1 MAKKG
6 FFEKVLN
13 FVGIE
18 QDVVD
23 EEEEERAGAEQEGPE
38 RRSQARGDRLRRT
51 YGGSSAASEPE
62 PGAYGP
68 GQMGS
73 TGGYGPSLQPKAMTT
88 PPPAISPGPVPVR
101 TRPQVVRMDH
111 SAAAAAA
118 AAGKSLRV
126 MVLEPRSFDEVQ
138 SIAESLRSGQAVIVN
153 VEETDRDTA
162 RRLMDFLAGAL
173 YVLGGT
179 VQRIGGNIFMAAPA
193 GVDIAVNVRAE
204 VAATSDFLKP

>member
-6 FFEKVLN
+6 FLEKVLN

-18 QDVVD
+18 QDVVGEED
-23 EEEEERAGAEQEGPE
+23 EGQPEAEEEVPG
-38 RRSQARGDRLRRT
+38 RRPQRSDRLRRT
-51 YGGSSAASEPE
+51 YGGVSPASDPE
-62 PGAYGP
+62 PAGYGP
-68 GQMGS
+68 GQMGQAAS
-73 TGGYGPSLQPKAMTT
+73 YGPSSQPKA
-88 PPPAISPGPVPVR
+88 APVR
-101 TRPQVVRMDH
+101 SRPQVVRLDQTV
-111 SAAAAAA
+111 AA

-138 SIAESLRSGQAVIVN
+138 SIADSLRSGHAVIVN

-179 VQRIGGNIFMAAPA
+179 VQRIGGNIFMAAPS
-193 GVDIAVNVRAE
+193 GVDISVDLRAE
-204 VAATSDFLKP
+204 VAAASDFLRP

>member
-23 EEEEERAGAEQEGPE
+23 EEEEETTGVEDQAPE
-38 RRSQARGDRLRRT
+38 RRPQGRGDRLRRT
-51 YGGSSAASEPE
+51 YGGTSAISDPE
-62 PGAYGP
+62 PASYGP
-68 GQMGS
+68 GQLGQ
-73 TGGYGPSLQPKAMTT
+73 TGGYGPSLQPKTVPTSA
-88 PPPAISPGPVPVR
+88 PAVSPVPMSVR

-111 SAAAAAA
+111 SAAAAAT
-118 AAGKSLRV
+118 AAGKALRV
-126 MVLEPRSFDEVQ
+126 MVLEPRSFDEAP
-138 SIAESLRSGQAVIVN
+138 SIADSLRSGQAVIVN

-179 VQRIGGNIFMAAPA
+179 VQRIGGNIFMAAPS
-193 GVDIAVNVRAE
+193 GVDIAVDVRAE